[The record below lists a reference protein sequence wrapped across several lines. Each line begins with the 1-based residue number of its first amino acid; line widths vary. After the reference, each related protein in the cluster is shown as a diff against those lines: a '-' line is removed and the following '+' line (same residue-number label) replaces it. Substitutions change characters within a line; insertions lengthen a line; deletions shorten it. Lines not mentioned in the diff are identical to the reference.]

1 RMLDR
6 RVIRNKV
13 EDDFEL
19 LYMRFINDEIE
30 TFERAKDRINPTVIS
45 DIITEVMHWRGID
58 RRNPDRI
65 DAEPDK
71 IIEALPDTI
80 KIAYAITV
88 RVLKGPR
95 VDLIDCP
102 DLPPFM
108 RHDATREATKA
119 GATIRDGTP
128 DRALSQKHFFYSNSL
143 MGEIN
148 GVGYRS
154 A

>member
-1 RMLDR
+1 
-6 RVIRNKV
+6 
-13 EDDFEL
+13 
-19 LYMRFINDEIE
+19 MRFINEAVE
-30 TFERAKDRINPTVIS
+30 TFERAEDWINPTVIS
-45 DIITEVMHWRGID
+45 DIITEVTHWRGID

-71 IIEALPDTI
+71 IIEPLPDTI

-88 RVLKGPR
+88 RVLKGPG

-119 GATIRDGTP
+119 GATIRDGAP
-128 DRALSQKHFFYSNSL
+128 DRALSQKLFYSPCGCSFGPPL
-143 MGEIN
+143 EH
-148 GVGYRS
+148 
-154 A
+154 